1 MVRVGLIGFGMAGQA
16 FHAPVI
22 RGVPG
27 MELACI
33 LERKGTRAREKYPE
47 VRVARTIEELLAEKE
62 IQLCVIATPNDSHYE
77 LARAC
82 LLAGRDVVVDKPFA
96 PTLAESEELVR
107 LAAERGRLITVY
119 QDRRWDGDFGTV
131 KKIVQSGRL
140 GTIVEYECRFDR
152 FRPEPKA
159 NAWRERAG
167 QPGAGVL
174 FDLGPHVIDQALV
187 LFGEPRAITASAF
200 CERETS
206 RVDDSFDVCL
216 EYPALR
222 AMGRARIIAF
232 APGPHFLLHGT
243 KGSFVKYG
251 MDPQEARLRG
261 ENFPQGTDWG
271 ADWGEEAEALW
282 GTLSM
287 VGEPSVKIKTE
298 RGDYRGFYANV
309 RDAIEKK
316 AALDVTPEQ
325 ALRTMRAVML
335 AHKSSRERCRR
346 AGSVICKLS
355 GSGPFSDLQ
364 DRDNQGSIFLRPNLQ
379 SAAQHQF

>member
-1 MVRVGLIGFGMAGQA
+1 MVRVGLIGFGLAGQA

-33 LERKGTRAREKYPE
+33 MERRGTRAQEKYPD
-47 VRVARTIEELLAEKE
+47 VRVARTLEQLLSDKE

-96 PTLAESEELVR
+96 PTLRESEELVR

-131 KKIVQSGRL
+131 KKIVGSGRL
-140 GTIVEYECRFDR
+140 GTVAEYEARFDR
-152 FRPEPKA
+152 FRLEPKA
-159 NAWRERAG
+159 NAWRERAD

-187 LFGEPRAITASAF
+187 LFGEPRSVTASAF
-200 CERETS
+200 CQRETS

-216 EYPALR
+216 EYPTLR
-222 AMGRARIIAF
+222 AMARARIIAF
-232 APGPHFLLHGT
+232 APGPHFLIHGT

-251 MDPQEARLRG
+251 MDPQEERLRG
-261 ENFPQGTDWG
+261 EKCPDGTDWG
-271 ADWGEEAEALW
+271 ADWGVEAERWW
-282 GTLSM
+282 GTLSL
-287 VGEPSVKIKTE
+287 VGEASVKVKTE

-316 AALDVTPEQ
+316 SPLEVTPEQ

-335 AHKSSRERCRR
+335 AHKSSRERRT
-346 AGSVICKLS
+346 VEW
-355 GSGPFSDLQ
+355 
-364 DRDNQGSIFLRPNLQ
+364 NEEVE
-379 SAAQHQF
+379 

>member
-1 MVRVGLIGFGMAGQA
+1 MVRVGLIGFGLAGQA

-22 RGVPG
+22 RGVQG

-33 LERKGTRAREKYPE
+33 LERRGTLAREKYPDA
-47 VRVARTIEELLAEKE
+47 RVARTLEELLEDKE
-62 IQLCVIATPNDSHYE
+62 IRLCVIATPNDSHFE

-96 PTLAESEELVR
+96 PTLRESEELVR

-131 KKIVQSGRL
+131 RKLVESGRL
-140 GTIVEYECRFDR
+140 GKVVEYEARFDR
-152 FRPEPKA
+152 FRLEAKA
-159 NAWRERAG
+159 NAWRERAD

-200 CERETS
+200 CQRETS

-216 EYPALR
+216 EYPGLR
-222 AMGRARIIAF
+222 AMARARIIAY
-232 APGPHFLLHGT
+232 APGPHFLIHGT

-251 MDPQEARLRG
+251 MDPQEERLRG
-261 ENFPQGTDWG
+261 EKVPQGTDWG
-271 ADWGEEAEALW
+271 ADWGVEAEQWW
-282 GTLSM
+282 GTLSL
-287 VGEPSVKIKTE
+287 VGEPSVKVKTE

-316 AALDVTPEQ
+316 APLEVTPQQ

-335 AHKSSRERCRR
+335 AHKSSRERRTV
-346 AGSVICKLS
+346 GW
-355 GSGPFSDLQ
+355 DE
-364 DRDNQGSIFLRPNLQ
+364 
-379 SAAQHQF
+379 AAE

>member
-1 MVRVGLIGFGMAGQA
+1 MVRVGLIGFGLAGQA

-33 LERKGTRAREKYPE
+33 VERRGARAREKYPE
-47 VRVARTIEELLAEKE
+47 VRVARTLEELLADEE
-62 IQLCVIATPNDSHYE
+62 IQLCVVATPNDSHFE

-96 PTLAESEELVR
+96 PTLRESEELVR

-131 KKIVQSGRL
+131 KKIVASGRL
-140 GTIVEYECRFDR
+140 GTVAEYECRYDR
-152 FRPEPKA
+152 FRLEAKV
-159 NAWRERAG
+159 NAWRERAE

-200 CERETS
+200 CQRETS
-206 RVDDSFDVCL
+206 QVDDAFDVCL
-216 EYPALR
+216 EYSGLR
-222 AMGRARIIAF
+222 AMARARIIAF
-232 APGPHFLLHGT
+232 APGPHFLIHGT
-243 KGSFVKYG
+243 KGTFVKYR

-261 ENFPQGTDWG
+261 ENVPQGFDWG
-271 ADWGEEAEALW
+271 ANWGEEAEELW
-282 GTLSM
+282 GTLNL
-287 VGEPSVKIKTE
+287 VGEASVKVKTE

-316 AALDVTPEQ
+316 VPLAVTPEQ

-335 AHKSSRERCRR
+335 AHKSSRERRTVEW
-346 AGSVICKLS
+346 GE
-355 GSGPFSDLQ
+355 
-364 DRDNQGSIFLRPNLQ
+364 
-379 SAAQHQF
+379 AAE